1 MTGVGYRA
9 HAEIASRIVSYRN
22 SLSRPKNRLRAH
34 DLAAV
39 WGRNCKFFFGGGQ
52 ESPQDAWN
60 KYCTFVHRVSMCSVC
75 IERHYD
81 LRQSKQSN
89 VQQHT
94 APDIHAA
101 AFHAQRRAYVTVPA
115 SSLYC
120 SSSRAGWLKNES
132 ESE

>member
-1 MTGVGYRA
+1 MTGVGFRA
-9 HAEIASRIVSYRN
+9 HVKIASRIVSYRN
-22 SLSRPKNRLRAH
+22 SLSRPKNRLRAR

-39 WGRNCKFFFGGGQ
+39 WGRNCKFFLGGE

-60 KYCTFVHRVSMCSVC
+60 KYCAFLHRVSMCSVC
-75 IERHYD
+75 TERHYD
-81 LRQSKQSN
+81 LRPSKQSN

-94 APDIHAA
+94 APDRHAA
-101 AFHAQRRAYVTVPA
+101 AFHAQRGACVTAPA